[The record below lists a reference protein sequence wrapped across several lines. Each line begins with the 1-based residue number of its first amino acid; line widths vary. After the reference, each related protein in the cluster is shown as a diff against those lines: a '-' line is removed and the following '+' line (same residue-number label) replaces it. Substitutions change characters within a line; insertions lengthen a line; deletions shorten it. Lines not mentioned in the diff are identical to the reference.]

1 MPFAAAVAPQ
11 RAPRRAR
18 YLIPPGT
25 PRRREVLAALTLLAV
40 LASLL
45 FAQVTLGLTIA
56 FHAVSKISRWPPTW
70 FAGPAACG
78 LIWVLA
84 IGPAAA
90 LAGFTAA
97 PRVAVALLARAV
109 TDPLRAFHLSGV
121 TGRTGHWLPGQFPL
135 ALILA
140 AGIAAA
146 WWWLDW
152 LHTDEWDVPVSR
164 PGLVAVCRGWL
175 TAAFVRSGGVLAR
188 GGVSLGIDRASGRP
202 AAVLWREAEQ
212 GVLVTGSAW
221 AAVAASSFQ
230 VVHAAI
236 RLRKPVIVV
245 DLAGGP
251 GLAGPLAAVCSAA
264 GAPMQV
270 FGARGTGYYEPMAG
284 GDPARMAALVM
295 SVIDW
300 DQAPD
305 SARVSCQACLTDLF
319 AVRAAA
325 PGDPAGAMLDEVA
338 GLLRPEVL
346 RARMAQV
353 PSYHPGRGL
362 LAERAAVTVSRLEAD
377 RAMALSVAEQL
388 VSLRASPL
396 GRWLCPAPGP
406 LPGTRISLADVVRQ
420 RGVALFS
427 LDGATHGRP
436 ADMIANLVARD
447 TAEVYAGYRRAAVS
461 GDGVCWFS
469 ACETVDQAALAELA
483 AAGAATGRA
492 CLLATTSPAAAGRLV
507 DQVNVLVL
515 HRLDDPALAD
525 RLGWL
530 AGRRL
535 APAEGVAAELVPAGY
550 VPERIAG
557 ERVPAE
563 HVPAER
569 VPARSTRAGR
579 NGGAPEANPPAPP
592 GMYWRPAVGGEALCA
607 LGDGEFTLIT
617 RGTAGTEG
625 TVVPLALRVPAR
637 VRGKATDRGWAG

>member
-45 FAQVTLGLTIA
+45 FAQVTLGLTIT
-56 FHAVSKISRWPPTW
+56 FHAVGKISRWSPVW
-70 FAGPAACG
+70 LAWPAACG
-78 LIWVLA
+78 LIWILA
-84 IGPAAA
+84 IGPSAA

-97 PRVAVALLARAV
+97 PRVAVNLLTGAV
-109 TDPLRAFHLSGV
+109 TDPVRVFHLSGV
-121 TGRTGHWLPGQFPL
+121 SGRTGHWLPGQFPV

-152 LHTDEWDVPVSR
+152 LHTDEWDLPVSR
-164 PGLVAVCRGWL
+164 PGLVAVCQGWL
-175 TAAFVRSGGVLAR
+175 TAVFVRWGGVLTR
-188 GGVSLGIDRASGRP
+188 GGVLLGIDPASGRR
-202 AAVLWREAEQ
+202 AAVPWRDAEQ
-212 GVLVTGSAW
+212 GVLVTGSVW
-221 AAVAASSFQ
+221 PAVAASSFQ

-251 GLAGPLAAVCSAA
+251 GMAGPLAAACSAA

-270 FGARGTGYYEPMAG
+270 FGARGTGCYEPVAG
-284 GDPARMAALVM
+284 RDPARMAGLVM

-305 SARVSCQACLTDLF
+305 SARVSCHACLTDLF
-319 AVRAAA
+319 AVRAAV
-325 PGDPAGAMLDEVA
+325 PGDPAGAVLDDVA
-338 GLLRPEVL
+338 GLLHPEVL
-346 RARMAQV
+346 RERMAQV

-362 LAERAAVTVSRLEAD
+362 LAERAAATVSRLEAD
-377 RAMALSVAEQL
+377 RAMALFAAEQL

-406 LPGTRISLADVVRQ
+406 LPGTRISLAEVVRQ

-436 ADMIANLVARD
+436 ADMIANLVVRD
-447 TAEVYAGYRRAAVS
+447 TADVYARYRRAAVS

-469 ACETVDQAALAELA
+469 ACETADQAALAELA
-483 AAGAATGRA
+483 TVGAGAGLV
-492 CLLATTSPAAAGRLV
+492 CLLATTSPAAAGKLA

-515 HRLDDPALAD
+515 HRLDDPALAG

-535 APAEGVAAELVPAGY
+535 AAAGRVAAGDSHDGTPD
-550 VPERIAG
+550 
-557 ERVPAE
+557 
-563 HVPAER
+563 
-569 VPARSTRAGR
+569 
-579 NGGAPEANPPAPP
+579 ANPPAPP
-592 GMYWRPAVGGEALCA
+592 GTYWRPAVAGEVLCA
-607 LGDGEFTLIT
+607 LGDDEFTLIT
-617 RGTAGTEG
+617 RGTAGMEG
-625 TVVPLALRVPAR
+625 TVVPLARRVPAR
-637 VRGKATDRGWAG
+637 VRGKAADRGWAG

>member
-1 MPFAAAVAPQ
+1 MPFAAADAPQ

-45 FAQVTLGLTIA
+45 FAPVTLGLTIT
-56 FHAVSKISRWPPTW
+56 FHAVSKISRWSPAW
-70 FAGPAACG
+70 LAWPAACG
-78 LIWVLA
+78 LAWVLA

-109 TDPLRAFHLSGV
+109 TDPMRVFHLSGV
-121 TGRTGHWLPGQFPL
+121 SGRTGHWLPGQFPL
-135 ALILA
+135 ALILS

-152 LHTDEWDVPVSR
+152 LHTDGWDLPVSR
-164 PGLVAVCRGWL
+164 TGLVRVCRRWL
-175 TAAFVRSGGVLAR
+175 TTAFVRWGGVLTRDGA
-188 GGVSLGIDRASGRP
+188 SLGIDRASGRP
-202 AAVLWREAEQ
+202 AAVPWRDAEQ

-221 AAVAASSFQ
+221 PAVAASSFQ

-236 RLRKPVIVV
+236 RLRKPVIAV

-251 GLAGPLAAVCSAA
+251 GMAGPLAAVCAAA

-270 FGARGTGYYEPMAG
+270 FGARGTGCYEPMAG
-284 GDPARMAALVM
+284 GDPARMATLVM
-295 SVIDW
+295 SLIDW

-305 SARVSCQACLTDLF
+305 SARVNCQACLSDLF
-319 AVRAAA
+319 VVRAAA
-325 PGDPAGAMLDEVA
+325 PGDPAGAMLDDVA
-338 GLLRPEVL
+338 QLLRPAVL
-346 RARMAQV
+346 RERMAQV
-353 PSYHPGRGL
+353 PSYHPRRGL

-377 RAMALSVAEQL
+377 PTMALFVAEQL

-396 GRWLCPAPGP
+396 GRWLCPARGP
-406 LPGTRISLADVVRQ
+406 VPGTPISLAEVVRQ

-436 ADMIANLVARD
+436 ADMIANLVAQD
-447 TAEVYAGYRRAAVS
+447 TTDVYAGYRRAAVS

-469 ACETVDQAALAELA
+469 RCETVDQAALAELA
-483 AAGAATGRA
+483 TVGAGAGLA
-492 CLLATTSPAAAGRLV
+492 CLLTTTSPAAAGRLA

-515 HRLDDPALAD
+515 HRLDDPALAG

-530 AGRRL
+530 AGPRL
-535 APAEGVAAELVPAGY
+535 A
-550 VPERIAG
+550 
-557 ERVPAE
+557 
-563 HVPAER
+563 PAER
-569 VPARSTRAGR
+569 VPAGRVPAGR
-579 NGGAPEANPPAPP
+579 VPAGRHGSAPDASPAAPP
-592 GMYWRPAVGGEALCA
+592 GTCWRPTVAADALCA
-607 LGDGEFTLIT
+607 LGDGQFTLIT
-617 RGTAGTEG
+617 RGAAETAG
-625 TVVPLALRVPAR
+625 TVVPLALHVPAR
-637 VRGKATDRGWAG
+637 VRRKATDRGWAG